1 MSVVTAQVGTA
12 IGLVRLAA
20 TEAGLCKIALGDET
34 PESFETWL
42 ARHAGPAIPGPAAP
56 ALTSAAEQLTAYLE
70 GRLEAFDLPLDLR
83 GTPFQKTVWEA
94 VAAVPF
100 GQTVTYGQIAAQ
112 IGKPKAARA
121 VWAASGANPLPIVV
135 PCHRVIGSNGD
146 LCGYGGGLPIK
157 RALLDLEGAR

>member
-100 GQTVTYGQIAAQ
+100 RAATRRSAGLTAKSSSIRSWPLAPNTSWPLATIATLRSK
-112 IGKPKAARA
+112 ISVNTTA
-121 VWAASGANPLPIVV
+121 VITM
-135 PCHRVIGSNGD
+135 
-146 LCGYGGGLPIK
+146 
-157 RALLDLEGAR
+157 